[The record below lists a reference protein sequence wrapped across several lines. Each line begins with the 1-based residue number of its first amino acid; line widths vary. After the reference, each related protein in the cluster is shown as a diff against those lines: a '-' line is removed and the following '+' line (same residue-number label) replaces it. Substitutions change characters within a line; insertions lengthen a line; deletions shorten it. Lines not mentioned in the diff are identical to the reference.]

1 MGLLQI
7 AASCGRETTNEIPQ
21 GNVLLSVNLNDPEK
35 VPCNVMINFVN
46 DTEAY
51 KAVKKRA
58 SWEELQEGLMRL

>member
-58 SWEELQEGLMRL
+58 S